1 MDPAELT
8 RLIRDSFEAVET
20 VEANG
25 DTFFFVGG
33 EPADQR
39 MPFATL
45 VTSDFNDTASNLAR
59 PGVYRLNLG
68 IDRPTYEARF
78 GPPPPG
84 PITAE
89 AVDTG
94 HDYTAFD
101 VLMPHPIYASLAWV
115 CVLNPAPATLDG
127 LQPLLAEAYRIALD
141 RRERRLAR

>member
-1 MDPAELT
+1 MA
-8 RLIRDSFEAVET
+8 RSIREALAGVEA

-59 PGVYRLNLG
+59 PEVFRLNIG
-68 IDRPTYEARF
+68 VNQSTYEAHF
-78 GPPPPG
+78 GAPPAG

-94 HDYTAFD
+94 HDYTALD
-101 VLMPHPIYASLAWV
+101 VLMPHPIYASLSWV
-115 CVLNPAPATLDG
+115 CVLNPSAETFDA
-127 LQPLLAEAYRIALD
+127 LQPLLVEAHRSALD
-141 RRERRLAR
+141 RRRRRQART